1 MQNDGAEF
9 KKEKDP
15 MTIYVGNLNFQATE
29 NDLNTLFAEFGEVTS
44 VRIMK
49 DKFTG
54 RARGFAFVELS
65 SPEQEQA
72 SIEALHEKEFMTRN
86 LVVNQ
91 AKEKT

>member
-1 MQNDGAEF
+1 
-9 KKEKDP
+9 

-29 NDLNTLFAEFGEVTS
+29 NDLNNLFAEFGEVTS

-65 SPEQEQA
+65 SPEQE
-72 SIEALHEKEFMTRN
+72 EAAISSLHDKEFMTRK
-86 LVVNQ
+86 LVINQ
-91 AKEKT
+91 AKDKS